1 MNVHRTCAVL
11 IVGALL
17 LGGCAPSAREDT
29 APAGDASG
37 ADAGP
42 HEGFPVE
49 VQNCGRTVT
58 FDAPPQRIVSGW
70 PTSTELLLELGV
82 GERVVGQYNTS
93 QGDPRQEYA
102 EEYAA
107 VPVLSEAAPTREGL
121 LAADPDLLWAD
132 GTYLFDGQQLPTI
145 QDLEASGTQVLVLS
159 GFCDDGGASAV
170 SDVDDDL
177 ATLGAALGL
186 TDETA
191 SLHTDL
197 ADRLEAVAEQGS
209 GRLVVDA
216 MLVSTFDGSV
226 FTYEGVY
233 SDMLEMAGG
242 HNVMEGT
249 LPEGTFFG
257 QLSVEELTSRDPG
270 TMVYLLSG
278 EETEDQARAY
288 LRETFPTVAAVADG
302 RIVFL
307 PQIDSTNLRTVD
319 GVEQLAAQLEAIG

>member
-1 MNVHRTCAVL
+1 MNVHHTCAVL
-11 IVGALL
+11 IVAGLV
-17 LGGCAPSAREDT
+17 LGGCASSSGEAT
-29 APAGDASG
+29 TPADDAS
-37 ADAGP
+37 AMAAGP
-42 HEGFPVE
+42 DVGFPVE
-49 VQNCGRTVT
+49 VENCGRTIT

-82 GERVVGQYNTS
+82 GERVVGHYNTS
-93 QGDPRQEYA
+93 QGDPREEYA
-102 EEYAA
+102 EEYAE

-145 QDLEASGTQVLVLS
+145 QDLEASGIQVLVLS

-186 TDETA
+186 IDETD
-191 SLHTDL
+191 SLQADL
-197 ADRLEAVAEQGS
+197 TDRLEAVAQQGS
-209 GRLVVDA
+209 QQSVVDA
-216 MLVSTFDGSV
+216 MLVSTFDGTV

-233 SDMLEMAGG
+233 SDMLEKAGG
-242 HNVMEGT
+242 RNLLEGT
-249 LPEGTFFG
+249 LPEGTYFG

-270 TMVYLLSG
+270 TMVYLVSG
-278 EETEDQARAY
+278 GETEEQARAY
-288 LRETFPTVAAVADG
+288 LRETFPTVTAVAED
-302 RIVFL
+302 RLVFL

-319 GVEQLAAQLEAIG
+319 GVEELAAQLQALG